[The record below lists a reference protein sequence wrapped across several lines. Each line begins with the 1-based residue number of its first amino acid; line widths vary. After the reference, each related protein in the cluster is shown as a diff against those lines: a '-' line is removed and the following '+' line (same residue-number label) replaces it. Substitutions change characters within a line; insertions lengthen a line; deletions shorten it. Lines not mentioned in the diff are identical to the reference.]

1 MPPDTSGK
9 CIVGVPVCS
18 GMGATN
24 FKFWVLRSSTIIR
37 FRRVCIPII
46 VGVRKQP
53 FAAVIGRTKTT
64 LRFTGFHDWA
74 PGGFTKHLEVVLIP
88 MKGALVS
95 VFFLGRWPFHVV
107 LHICMLS
114 VNWFC
119 SERNFLQ
126 FYEVLIALH
135 YILCQSILKY
145 LGLSYWV
152 N

>member
-95 VFFLGRWPFHVV
+95 VLSLDNDLSMLYCIFACFLSIDFAVKG
-107 LHICMLS
+107 I
-114 VNWFC
+114 FC
-119 SERNFLQ
+119 NFM
-126 FYEVLIALH
+126 
-135 YILCQSILKY
+135 KY
-145 LGLSYWV
+145 
-152 N
+152 